1 MSDRPAAAVTGSRP
15 GRGGRM
21 RISPAAEAKVHVD
34 ADPEVVWDVVADI
47 TRQDRWSSEA
57 TRCEWLAPE
66 TAAARGARFRGHNR
80 RGFRRWTRT
89 NEILV
94 VEPGRMLVWQ
104 TLPSRL
110 YPDSTEWRVE
120 LQDEGSH
127 TVVTESY
134 RITRLARA
142 MEIFLYWFNPTHR
155 DRQGDLELDLS
166 RLKAFVESDA
176 LSQRP
181 DVNRSNPT

>member
-1 MSDRPAAAVTGSRP
+1 MFDRPAVPTPGSRS

-21 RISPAAEAKVHVD
+21 RISPAAEAKVRVD
-34 ADPEVVWDVVADI
+34 ADPELVWEVVADV

-57 TRCEWLAPE
+57 TRCVWLPPA
-66 TAAARGARFRGHNR
+66 TAAAPGARFRGHNR

-94 VEPGRMLVWQ
+94 LEPGRMLVWQ

-110 YPDSTEWRVE
+110 YQDSTEWRVE
-120 LQDEGSH
+120 LQGEGSH

-134 RITRLARA
+134 RI
-142 MEIFLYWFNPTHR
+142 
-155 DRQGDLELDLS
+155 
-166 RLKAFVESDA
+166 
-176 LSQRP
+176 
-181 DVNRSNPT
+181 